1 MSKDEIKSHFEAKF
15 QTQATGVVRAPGRIN
30 LIGEHTDYNDG
41 FVMPAAIDKAIFF
54 AYSSR
59 ADRNFVVHALDLG
72 ESITFSLD
80 SLQKT
85 PQSWANYLIGV
96 VAEIVKTKSI
106 SNGLNI
112 VFSGDIPLGAGLSSS
127 AAVESGMVFLLN
139 EEFDLSLTKF
149 EMAKIAQFSEHNFA
163 GVNCGIMDMFA
174 SIFGKENAIIQ
185 LDCRDLSFQYFD
197 LKQPNHTILLCNTNV
212 KHNLVDSEYNVRRA
226 ECEEGVAIIQQKY
239 PDIKSLRDVSM
250 AMLLEYQEVL
260 RPVVFRR
267 CKYVVGEEQRV
278 RKASESLVNNDIVA
292 FGKAMFETHDGL
304 SKDYEVSCI
313 ELDFLA
319 DEAQQNPAVVGAR
332 MMGGGFGGCTI
343 NLIENAA
350 IESFKTEISSKFNTK
365 FGHEPLFYAVKLC
378 DGVGLV

>member
-1 MSKDEIKSHFEAKF
+1 MSKEQIIAEFHTKF
-15 QTQATGVVRAPGRIN
+15 NAQPTGVVRAPGRIN

-54 AYSSR
+54 AYSVR
-59 ADRNFVVHALDLG
+59 NDTNFVVHALDLD
-72 ESITFSLD
+72 ESITFALD
-80 SLQKT
+80 LLQKT

-96 VAEIVKTKSI
+96 VAEITKTKAI
-106 SNGLNI
+106 SSGLNI

-127 AAVESGMVFLLN
+127 AAVESGMVFLMN
-139 EEFDLSLTKF
+139 ESFDLGLSKF
-149 EMAKIAQFSEHNFA
+149 EMAKIAQASEHNFA

-197 LKQPNHTILLCNTNV
+197 LNLPNHTILLCNTNV
-212 KHNLVDSEYNVRRA
+212 KHNLGDSEYNVRRA
-226 ECEEGVAIIQQKY
+226 ECEEGVGIIQQNH
-239 PDIKSLRDVSM
+239 PSVKSLRDVSM
-250 AMLLEYQEVL
+250 AMLLEYQSVL

-278 RKASESLVNNDIVA
+278 RAASASLVKNDVLA
-292 FGKAMFETHDGL
+292 FGKAMFETHEGL
-304 SKDYEVSCI
+304 SKDYEVSCK

-319 DEAQQNPAVVGAR
+319 NEAQQNSAVVGAR

-343 NLIENAA
+343 NVIENTG
-350 IESFKTEISSKFNTK
+350 IEQFKSEISSKFQTR
-365 FGHEPLFYAVKLC
+365 FGHEPLFYEVKLC